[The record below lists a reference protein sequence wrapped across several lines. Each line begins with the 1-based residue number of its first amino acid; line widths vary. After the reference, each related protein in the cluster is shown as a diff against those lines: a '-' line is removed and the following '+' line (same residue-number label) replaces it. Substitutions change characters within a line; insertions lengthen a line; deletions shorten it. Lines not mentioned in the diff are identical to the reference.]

1 LIPLLSITLFLSAA
15 LLFVA
20 EPMMGKLILPR
31 LGGTPA
37 VWNTCVM
44 FFQFELLLGYVYAHV
59 SARRLAIKTQVL
71 VQMGV
76 LALGLVSLPI
86 ALHGDTTSGSDHP
99 ILTVLWLLTR
109 SVGLPLLAIAASAPL
124 LQKWLSV
131 TRDPAAR
138 DPFFLYAASNL
149 GSLCALL
156 AYPFLIEPGLP
167 LTNQR
172 WSWSLAYLGLLLLT
186 ATCGWGAVRAQRKAD
201 ATSGEAEH
209 RERTAGTALESDA
222 APKWKSRTLWLALA
236 FVPSSLMLSATTYI
250 STDIAA
256 VPLLWVVPLAL
267 YLLTYVLAFA
277 RRQIISLKWMGRLL
291 PIVLVLA
298 TYSLLAGD
306 AVSLWRAVAAPL
318 AALFVSALVC
328 HGRLAQTRP
337 GAHHLTEYYLWISVG
352 GLLGGVF
359 NTLIAPLVFTWTFE
373 YPIGLLLAA
382 LLRPATGPAKK
393 PTLITWGIDIAFV
406 SVVVAWMLARPSS
419 VHIPL
424 LAVPLTGALLMSGPP
439 LLFSLVGA
447 GRPLRFG
454 ATIAAIA
461 GIGILTPSRTQQ
473 VLHEERTFFGTHQV
487 VQRGPMR
494 ILIHGTTR
502 HGSQWIDKRIG
513 CDPLSYYS
521 RTGPIGQLFGTFSG
535 YLSKFHIASIGLGAG
550 TMAAYAQP
558 HQQWTFFEINPAVV
572 RIAQDPKYFTYLSGC
587 VEHPEVVLGD
597 ARLEL
602 ARQADQRFDVMVF
615 DAFSSDAIPLHLVT
629 REAMALYLR
638 KLGPRGVLA
647 FHISNRFLDLEPV
660 LGNLAR
666 DSQLVAYISRDFTMS
681 TLDVAAGKDLSVWV
695 AMARQAADLGELTTN
710 WKWTPVVATNQPVW
724 SDDYSNI
731 LSALRVSGR
740 D

>member
-1 LIPLLSITLFLSAA
+1 LIPLLSVTLFLSAA

-31 LGGTPA
+31 IGGTPA

-44 FFQFELLLGYVYAHV
+44 FFQFELLLGYLYAHF
-59 SARRLAIKTQVL
+59 SASRLAIKTQVL

-86 ALHGDTTSGSDHP
+86 ALHGDTASGSEHP
-99 ILTVLWLLTR
+99 IVTVLWLLTR

-156 AYPFLIEPGLP
+156 AYPFLIEPGFALSS
-167 LTNQR
+167 QR
-172 WSWSLAYLGLLLLT
+172 GGWSLAYLGLLALT
-186 ATCGWGAVRAQRKAD
+186 ATCGWGAVRAQRKAG
-201 ATSGEAEH
+201 ATRGGADPPELPADTVLDSG
-209 RERTAGTALESDA
+209 A
-222 APKWKSRTLWLALA
+222 APTWKSRALWLALA

-256 VPLLWVVPLAL
+256 VPLLWIVPLAL

-277 RRQIISLKWMGRLL
+277 RRQIISLKWMSRLL
-291 PIVLVLA
+291 PIVVVLA
-298 TYSLLAGD
+298 TYSLLAGETT
-306 AVSLWRAVAAPL
+306 SLLRAVAAPL

-328 HGRLAQTRP
+328 HGRLARSRP
-337 GAHHLTEYYLWISVG
+337 GAEHLTEFYLWISIG

-359 NTLIAPLVFTWTFE
+359 NTLIAPVVFTRTLE
-373 YPIGLLLAA
+373 YPAGLVLAA
-382 LLRPATGPAKK
+382 LLRPAGGHPKK
-393 PTLITWGIDIAFV
+393 PTLITWAIDVAFV
-406 SVVVAWMLARPSS
+406 YAVVAWMFARPSS
-419 VHIPL
+419 IHIPV
-424 LAVPLTGALLMSGPP
+424 LAIPLTGAVLMCGPP
-439 LLFSLVGA
+439 LLFSLMGA

-454 ATIAAIA
+454 AAIAAIA
-461 GIGILTPSRTQQ
+461 GIGMLSPSRTQRL
-473 VLHEERTFFGTHQV
+473 LHEERTFFGTHQV
-487 VQRGPMR
+487 AERGPVR
-494 ILIHGTTR
+494 TLIHGTTR
-502 HGSQWIDKRIG
+502 HGSQWIDQRIA
-513 CDPLSYYS
+513 CDPLSYYA

-535 YLSKFHIASIGLGAG
+535 YQSKFHIASIGLGAG

-572 RIAQDPKYFTYLSGC
+572 RIAQDPRYFTYLSGC
-587 VEHPEVVLGD
+587 IAHPEIVLGD

-629 REAMALYLR
+629 REALALYLR

-660 LGNLAR
+660 LANLAR
-666 DSQLVAYISRDFTMS
+666 DSQLIAYISRDVALN
-681 TLDVAAGKDLSVWV
+681 TLDIAAAKDSSVWV
-695 AMARQAADLGELTTN
+695 AMARQAADLGELTTS
-710 WKWTPVVATNQPVW
+710 WKWTPAVASNQRVW
-724 SDDYSNI
+724 TDDYSNI
-731 LSALRVSGR
+731 LGVLRVSGR
-740 D
+740 E